1 MKKRILVTP
10 LDWGL
15 GHATRCIP
23 IIRLL
28 LEKGHVVCIATS
40 GLALPLLKQEF
51 PHLSFFELPS
61 YQARYSAKMP
71 LMLKVFMQSPHF
83 LHVIQQEHTII
94 EKLVTEQAIDVI
106 ISDNRYGCYSKNAR
120 SIFITHQL
128 TLQMPTALRWL
139 QGLINFFNHRL
150 IRKFDACWVPDYKT
164 NPITGALTQ
173 VAGLEVTFIGM
184 LSRFR
189 KSESPVAN
197 KYDLLV
203 LLSGPEPQ
211 RSLLEN
217 LVVKQMKEYEGKV
230 LLVRGLP
237 NTNETLTGIE
247 SVNHLSSQELQAA
260 IEVSNLVL
268 ARSGYTT
275 IMDLYFLEKKAIFIP
290 TPGQTEQE
298 YLARQLSERSIAFS
312 VEQKDF
318 DLRKAL
324 EAAKAFKGFSRSTYP
339 SSEEILSNLLSG
351 L

>member
-1 MKKRILVTP
+1 MKKRILITP

-15 GHATRCIP
+15 GHATRCIS

-28 LEKGHVVCIATS
+28 LDKGHEVCIATS

-61 YQARYSAKMP
+61 YQARYSATLP
-71 LMLKVFMQSPHF
+71 LMMKVFLQSPYF
-83 LHVIQQEHTII
+83 LRVIQQEHTII
-94 EKLVTEQAIDVI
+94 EKLVAEQGIDVI
-106 ISDNRYGCYSKNAR
+106 LSDNRYGCYSQKAK

-128 TLQMPTALRWL
+128 TLQMPTGLRWL
-139 QGLINFFNHRL
+139 QGLVNYFNHRL
-150 IRKFDACWVPDYKT
+150 IRKFEVCWVPDFRT
-164 NPITGALTQ
+164 NPITGALTHTTD
-173 VAGLEVTFIGM
+173 VEVTFIGM
-184 LSRFR
+184 LSRFHKR
-189 KSESPVAN
+189 EVSAPK

-211 RSLLEN
+211 RSLLEK
-217 LVVKQMKEYEGKV
+217 LVLQQVKEYTGKV

-237 NTNETLTGIE
+237 NTNETLADVE
-247 SVNHLSSQELQAA
+247 NVNHLSSHELQAA
-260 IEVSNLVL
+260 LEASSLVL

-298 YLARQLSERSIAFS
+298 YLAKQLSERDIAFS
-312 VEQKDF
+312 MKQEEF
-318 DLRKAL
+318 DLIKAL
-324 EAAKAFKGFSRSTYP
+324 EASKSFKGFSRSVHP
-339 SSEEILSNLLSG
+339 ASEEPLSDLLSG

>member
-28 LEKGHVVCIATS
+28 LEKGHDVCIATS
-40 GLALPLLKQEF
+40 GLALPVLKQEF

-61 YQARYSAKMP
+61 YQARYSATLP
-71 LMLKVFMQSPHF
+71 LMLKVFLQSPHF
-83 LHVIQQEHTII
+83 LRVIQQEHRII
-94 EKLVTEQAIDVI
+94 EQLVKEQAIDVV
-106 ISDNRYGCYSKNAR
+106 ISDNRYGCYSKKAK

-128 TLQMPTALRWL
+128 TLQMPTGLRWL
-139 QGLINFFNHRL
+139 QRLVNFFNHRL
-150 IRKFDACWVPDYKT
+150 IRKFDACWVPDFKT

-173 VAGLEVTFIGM
+173 AVGLNTTFIGM

-189 KSESPVAN
+189 KREVPVVK
-197 KYDLLV
+197 KYDVLF

-217 LVVKQMKEYEGKV
+217 LVVKQLKEYSGTV
-230 LLVRGLP
+230 LIVRGLP
-237 NTNETLTGIE
+237 STHETLAGVDSI
-247 SVNHLSSQELQAA
+247 NHLPSQELQAA
-260 IEVSNLVL
+260 IEASTLVL

-275 IMDLYFLEKKAIFIP
+275 VMDLYFLEKKAIFIP

-298 YLARQLSERSIAFS
+298 YLAKQLTARGIAFS
-312 VEQKDF
+312 MEQKDF
-318 DLRKAL
+318 DLQKAL
-324 EAAKAFKGFSRSTYP
+324 AESKVYTGFQRNESHQSLL
-339 SSEEILSNLLSG
+339 EEILENM
-351 L
+351 

>member
-1 MKKRILVTP
+1 MVTP

-23 IIRLL
+23 IIRIL
-28 LEKGHVVCIATS
+28 LEKGHAVSIATS
-40 GLALPLLKQEF
+40 GMALPLLKQEF
-51 PHLSFFELPS
+51 PQLTFFELPS
-61 YQARYSAKMP
+61 YQARYSAKLP
-71 LMLKVFMQSPHF
+71 LMLKVFLQTPRF
-83 LHVIQQEHTII
+83 LRVMQQEHRI
-94 EKLVTEQAIDVI
+94 LEQVVATHAIDVV
-106 ISDNRYGCYSKNAR
+106 ISDNRYGCYSRKAK
-120 SIFITHQL
+120 SIFMTHQL
-128 TLQMPTALRWL
+128 TLLMPLGLRWL

-150 IRKFDACWVPDYKT
+150 IRKFNACWVPDFHT

-173 VAGLEVTFIGM
+173 TEKVKPTFIGM

-189 KSESPVAN
+189 KREVTVDK

-217 LVVKQMKEYEGKV
+217 LVLQQLKTYTGKV
-230 LLVRGLP
+230 LLIRGLP
-237 NTNETLTGIE
+237 GTHVTLEGVE
-247 SVNHLSSQELQAA
+247 SVNHLASHDLQAI
-260 IEVSNLVL
+260 IESSALVL

-298 YLARQLSERSIAFS
+298 YLAQQLIERGIAFS
-312 VEQKDF
+312 MEQKNF
-318 DLRKAL
+318 DLIKAL
-324 EAAKAFKGFSRSTYP
+324 EASKSFKGFSRSAHP
-339 SSEEILSNLLSG
+339 SSEEPLSDLLSG

>member
-28 LEKGHVVCIATS
+28 EEKGHDVCIATS
-40 GLALPLLKQEF
+40 GLALPLLRQEF
-51 PHLSFFELPS
+51 PQLSFFELPS
-61 YQARYSAKMP
+61 YQARYSTKVP
-71 LMLKVFMQSPHF
+71 LMLKVFLQSPHF
-83 LHVIQQEHTII
+83 IQVIQQEHKII
-94 EKLVTEQAIDVI
+94 EKLVAEQAIDVI
-106 ISDNRYGCYSKNAR
+106 ISDNRYGCYSRKAK

-128 TLQMPTALRWL
+128 TLLMPTGLRWL
-139 QGLINFFNHRL
+139 QRLVNFFNHHL
-150 IRKFDACWVPDYKT
+150 IRKFDACWVPDFKN

-173 VAGLEVTFIGM
+173 AVGLNTTFIGM

-189 KSESPVAN
+189 KSEVPVVK
-197 KYDLLV
+197 KYDLLI

-217 LVVKQMKEYEGKV
+217 LVLKQVKEYTGNV

-237 NTNETLTGIE
+237 STHQTLVGVE
-247 SVNHLSSQELQAA
+247 SVNHLPSHNLQAA
-260 IEVSNLVL
+260 IEASTFVL

-275 IMDLYFLEKKAIFIP
+275 VMDLYFLEKKAIFIP

-298 YLARQLSERSIAFS
+298 YLAKQLAERSIAFS
-312 VEQKDF
+312 MEQKDF
-318 DLRKAL
+318 DLIKAL
-324 EAAKAFKGFSRSTYP
+324 EASKSFKGFSMSAHP
-339 SSEEILSNLLSG
+339 SSEEQLSDLLSG

>member
-1 MKKRILVTP
+1 MKKRILITP

-28 LEKGHVVCIATS
+28 IEKGHDVAIATS
-40 GLALPLLKQEF
+40 GLAFPLLKQEF

-61 YQARYSAKMP
+61 YQARYSATLP
-71 LMLKVFMQSPHF
+71 LMLKVFLQSPHF
-83 LHVIQQEHTII
+83 KRVIRQEHRIL

-106 ISDNRYGCYSKNAR
+106 ISDNRYGCYSKKAK

-128 TLQMPTALRWL
+128 TLLMPSRLRWL
-139 QGLINFFNHRL
+139 QGLVNYFNHRL
-150 IRKFDACWVPDYKT
+150 IRKFDDCWVPDFRT

-173 VAGLEVTFIGM
+173 AVGLTTTFIGM

-189 KSESPVAN
+189 KSEVPVN
-197 KYDLLV
+197 KKYDLLV

-211 RSLLEN
+211 RSLLEK
-217 LVVKQMKEYEGKV
+217 LVVQQVKEYTGNV

-237 NTNETLTGIE
+237 NTHETVAGVE
-247 SVNHLSSQELQAA
+247 SVNHLPSHELQVA
-260 IEVSNLVL
+260 IEASSLVL

-275 IMDLYFLEKKAIFIP
+275 LMDLYFLEKKAIFIP

-298 YLARQLSERSIAFS
+298 YLAKQLSERGIAFS
-312 VEQKDF
+312 MEQNQF
-318 DLRKAL
+318 DLQKAL
-324 EAAKAFKGFSRSTYP
+324 AESKNYTGFLRNESFQSP
-339 SSEEILSNLLSG
+339 LESILENI
-351 L
+351 